1 VTPRIGAII
10 GVLLLVLLVVLVITA
25 PGAPQEHGFL
35 KSYASTDA
43 APGGTL
49 ALRRWVERLGYPT
62 RSVQGPRFA
71 IPPQV
76 QLLFVLGPLEP
87 VNGDDAELLLNWASA
102 GHTLVVASDRAVTD
116 AALFGAFG
124 ARLVPRRPAALDGSL
139 SPVLAHPP
147 LRDLKSQ
154 TGRALAMNGPG
165 VVLVGDGENALLVAR
180 KVGAS
185 TVLLSSA
192 PDMLANGG
200 LLAGQNDRLV
210 LNLLAGLKAG
220 QVVGFD
226 EYHHGAHTDPSASGL
241 VLGTWPGRA
250 LLLAGLAIF
259 LYVAMRGRRFG
270 RPLPVEERP
279 ARSSLDYIRS
289 FAALLRR
296 SRAQILVGERLART
310 YRRRFARAL
319 GLTGAPNA
327 NELVEAWDKIDA
339 GRAERARGILAA
351 LDRPL
356 PEGELLAVVG
366 RAEALAGEVERR

>member
-1 VTPRIGAII
+1 MTPRIGAII
-10 GVLLLVLLVVLVITA
+10 GALLLVLLALLVITA
-25 PGAPQEHGFL
+25 PLAPQEHGFL

-71 IPPQV
+71 IPPPV

-87 VNGDDAELLLNWASA
+87 VSRDDAELLRDWAGA

-116 AALFGAFG
+116 AALFEALG
-124 ARLVPRRPAALDGSL
+124 ARLVPRRPGPLEGTF
-139 SPVLAHPP
+139 SPVLARPALHDPQ
-147 LRDLKSQ
+147 SQ
-154 TGRALAMNGPG
+154 TGRALVLNAPG
-165 VVLVGDGENALLVAR
+165 VVLLGDGENALLVAR
-180 KVGAS
+180 KVGG

-200 LLAGQNDRLV
+200 LRAGQNDRLV

-226 EYHHGAHTDPSASGL
+226 EYHHGAHTDTSTPGL

-250 LLLAGLAIF
+250 LLLAGLAVFVYI
-259 LYVAMRGRRFG
+259 AMRGRRFG
-270 RPLPVEERP
+270 RALPVEERP

-296 SRAQILVGERLART
+296 SRSGRLAGERLARS

-319 GLTGAPNA
+319 GLTGAPSDD
-327 NELVEAWDKIDA
+327 ELAEAWDKIDA
-339 GRAERARGILAA
+339 GRAERAREILAA
-351 LDRPL
+351 LGRPS
-356 PEGELLAVVG
+356 PEGELLALVG

>member
-1 VTPRIGAII
+1 
-10 GVLLLVLLVVLVITA
+10 
-25 PGAPQEHGFL
+25 
-35 KSYASTDA
+35 
-43 APGGTL
+43 
-49 ALRRWVERLGYPT
+49 
-62 RSVQGPRFA
+62 
-71 IPPQV
+71 
-76 QLLFVLGPLEP
+76 
-87 VNGDDAELLLNWASA
+87 
-102 GHTLVVASDRAVTD
+102 
-116 AALFGAFG
+116 
-124 ARLVPRRPAALDGSL
+124 
-139 SPVLAHPP
+139 
-147 LRDLKSQ
+147 
-154 TGRALAMNGPG
+154 MNGPG

-226 EYHHGAHTDPSASGL
+226 EYHHGARTDTSTPGL

-250 LLLAGLAIF
+250 LLLAGLTIF
-259 LYVAMRGRRFG
+259 LYIAMRGRRFG

-296 SRAQILVGERLART
+296 SRAQRLVGERLARS

-339 GRAERARGILAA
+339 GRAERAQGILAA

>member
-1 VTPRIGAII
+1 MTPRIGALI
-10 GVLLLVLLVVLVITA
+10 GALLLVLLALLVITA

-87 VNGDDAELLLNWASA
+87 VGRDDAHLLLDWVGA
-102 GHTLVVASDRAVTD
+102 GHTLVVASDRVVTD
-116 AALFGAFG
+116 AALFATFG
-124 ARLVPRRPAALDGSL
+124 ARLVPRRPEPLEGTL
-139 SPVLAHPP
+139 SPVLARPA
-147 LRDLKSQ
+147 LRDLQSQ
-154 TGRALAMNGPG
+154 TGRALVMNAPG
-165 VVLVGDGENALLVAR
+165 VVLLGDGENALLVAR
-180 KVGAS
+180 KVGGS

-200 LLAGQNDRLV
+200 IRAGQNDRLV
-210 LNLLAGLKAG
+210 LNLLAGLTIG

-226 EYHHGAHTDPSASGL
+226 EYHHGAHTDTSAPGL

-259 LYVAMRGRRFG
+259 AYIAMRGRRFG
-270 RPLPVEERP
+270 RALPVEERP
-279 ARSSLDYIRS
+279 ARSSLDYVRS

-296 SRAQILVGERLART
+296 SRSGRLAGERLARS

-319 GLTGAPNA
+319 GLTGAPSDDA
-327 NELVEAWDKIDA
+327 LAEAWDKIDA
-339 GRAERARGILAA
+339 GRAERAREILAA
-351 LDRPL
+351 LGRPL
-356 PEGELLAVVG
+356 PEGELLALVG